1 MRGFHPPGYRDYLHL
16 PLSAGNQAA
25 RIMERLRLSIRGVVQ
40 GVGFRPF
47 VHRLATG
54 LGLAGWVR
62 NSPQGVTVEV
72 EGPRPL
78 LEMFLRRL
86 VEDRPAHSS
95 IQSLESVWLDPVGHQ
110 GFLIQPSDQQGPV
123 TALVLPDI
131 ATCSECLRELFDPAD
146 RRFAYP
152 FINCTHCGPRYSII
166 TALPYD
172 RRHTTMARFVM
183 CADCRAEYSD
193 PANRRFHAQPNACA
207 RCGPHLELW
216 SPQGRVLASGKP
228 DPGVDPPTASASAT
242 LALIQQVCEALRA
255 GAVVAVKGLGGFH
268 LMVLARL
275 EEAVQRLRNRKH
287 RESKPFALL
296 FPSLAQ
302 VQQLCAI
309 SPAEARL
316 LTGPEAPIV
325 LLARRQSTD
334 PAAPVIADSVAPGN
348 PYLGIMLPYTPL
360 HHLLLRQLGEPV
372 VATSGNLSDEPICTD
387 EHEALERLAGIA
399 DLFLIH
405 NRPIARHVDDSVVRI
420 IQGREMLLRRARGYA
435 PLPVPLPAPHPHPGR
450 PLPVT
455 LAVGAHLKN
464 AIGLG
469 IENQAFLSQHIGD
482 LETEAA
488 EQAFLTVSRD
498 LPRLYGVG
506 PDLWVADLHPDYVS
520 TRHARRMAGVAP
532 RASEPPHAAPRNSTC
547 LAVQHHLAHVLAVM
561 TENEVEPPLLGV
573 AWDGTGLGWDGTIWG
588 GEFFLV
594 THERAVRVGGFRPFR
609 LPGGDAAVREPRRT
623 ALGLIHALGQDAPG
637 LQAELLPRARKWFE
651 PETFRVLWSMLE
663 RGLHSPWCGS
673 VGRLFDAV
681 AALVGLRLEA
691 RFEGQAAM
699 ELEFSV
705 DPALACLPYPLQMRE
720 VSSSPAETFAGAARS
735 LPPLE
740 GLQTILMDWGPLL
753 AELEADLQKG
763 EPVALVATRFHRAL
777 VTAIVAVARRQQAP
791 SVVLGGGCFQNRWLL
806 EWTVEELRR
815 AGFRPYWPQ
824 RVPPNDGG
832 IALGQLAAQRL
843 GFTQPCPI

>member
-1 MRGFHPPGYRDYLHL
+1 
-16 PLSAGNQAA
+16 
-25 RIMERLRLSIRGVVQ
+25 MERLRLSIRGVVQ

-47 VHRLATG
+47 VHQLATG

-62 NSPQGVTVEV
+62 NSPQGVTLEV
-72 EGPRPL
+72 EGPRSV
-78 LEMFLRRL
+78 LETFLQRL
-86 VEDRPAHSS
+86 VEERPAHSS
-95 IQSLESVWLDPVGHQ
+95 IQSLETLWLDPVGHQ
-110 GFLIQPSDQQGPV
+110 GFLIQPSEQQGPV
-123 TALVLPDI
+123 KALVLPDI
-131 ATCSECLRELFDPAD
+131 ATCFECLRELFDPAD

-172 RRHTTMARFVM
+172 RPHTTMSRFVM
-183 CADCRAEYSD
+183 CAECRAEYTD

-216 SPQGRVLASGKP
+216 SPQGRLLASGKP
-228 DPGVDPPTASASAT
+228 EPEVHPQIASAPAT
-242 LALIQQVCEALRA
+242 LALIRQVSEALRA
-255 GAVVAVKGLGGFH
+255 GAIVAVKGLGGFH

-275 EEAVQRLRNRKH
+275 EEAVQRLRQRKH
-287 RESKPFALL
+287 RESKPFALM

-302 VQQLCAI
+302 VQQVCAI
-309 SPAEARL
+309 GPAEARL
-316 LTGPEAPIV
+316 LSGPEAPIV
-325 LLARRQSTD
+325 LLARRKSAD
-334 PAAPVIADSVAPGN
+334 PAAPVIAASVAPGN

-399 DLFLIH
+399 DLFLVH

-435 PLPVPLPAPHPHPGR
+435 PLPVPLPAMPPHPGR
-450 PLPVT
+450 SLPVT

-469 IENQAFLSQHIGD
+469 VENYAFLSQHVGD

-488 EQAFLTVSRD
+488 EQAFLAVSRD
-498 LPRLYGVG
+498 LPALYGVR
-506 PDLWVADLHPDYVS
+506 PDLFVADLHPDYMS
-520 TRHARRMAGVAP
+520 TRHARRMAQAQGGLQP
-532 RASEPPHAAPRNSTC
+532 SHAAPGQSTY

-561 TENEVEPPLLGV
+561 TENEVDPPVLGV
-573 AWDGTGLGWDGTIWG
+573 AWDGTGLGWDGTVWG

-594 THERAVRVGGFRPFR
+594 TRERAVRVGGFRPFR

-623 ALGLIHALGQDAPG
+623 ALGVLHALGQDAPE
-637 LQAELLPRARKWFE
+637 LQAELLDRARGWFE
-651 PETFRVLWSMLE
+651 PATFRVLWTMLE

-681 AALVGLRLEA
+681 AALAGLRLES

-705 DPALACLPYPLQMRE
+705 EPDLGCLPYPLPLRE
-720 VSSSPAETFAGAARS
+720 VPLSPAETLPGS
-735 LPPLE
+735 TPSGPPL
-740 GLQTILMDWGPLL
+740 QRIQRILMDWGPLL
-753 AELEADLQKG
+753 AELHADLRKG
-763 EPVALVATRFHRAL
+763 EPVALLATRFHRAL
-777 VTAIVAVARRQQAP
+777 VTAVVSVARWQQVP

-806 EWTVEELRR
+806 EWTIEALRK

-843 GFTQPCPI
+843 GFAQPGPD